1 MIESDVTVILA
12 DGQFPAHPIP
22 LAILRDAP
30 MVICCDGAAQKLI
43 GSGIRMPDYVVGD
56 LDSLNQE
63 LLDRLGD
70 KVIRIESQ
78 DSNDLTKAFE
88 LALSLRSEKVVILG
102 ATGLREDH
110 TLGNI
115 SLLVRYAEQA
125 DVLMYTDYGR
135 FIAISETTTFPSHRG
150 QQVSIFSLTP
160 NSPITYEGLKWDIKD
175 RPLLSWWEGT
185 LNEALGDRFTVKF
198 EAGKVLVYQ
207 VYGNSA
213 K

>member
-1 MIESDVTVILA
+1 MIETDVTVILA

-22 LAILRDAP
+22 LAILRKGL

-70 KVIRIESQ
+70 KVIRVESQ

-88 LALSLRSEKVVILG
+88 LAQSLRSEKIVILG

-115 SLLVRYAEQA
+115 SLLARYAEHA
-125 DVLMYTDYGR
+125 DVIMYTDYGR
-135 FIAISETTTFPSHRG
+135 FIAISETTAFPSHQG

-160 NSPITYEGLKWDIKD
+160 NTPITYEGLRWDVKD
-175 RPLLSWWEGT
+175 RPLLLWWEGT

-198 EAGKVLVYQ
+198 NEGKVLVYQ
-207 VYGNSA
+207 VYENSD

>member
-22 LAILRDAP
+22 LAILRRAR

-56 LDSLNQE
+56 LDSLNME

-70 KVIRIESQ
+70 KVVRIESQ
-78 DSNDLTKAFE
+78 ESNDLTKAFE
-88 LALSLRSEKVVILG
+88 FALSLRSEKIVILG

-115 SLLVRYAEQA
+115 LLLTSYAEQA

-150 QQVSIFSLTP
+150 QPVSIFSLTP
-160 NSPITYEGLKWDIKD
+160 NVPITYKGLKWDITE

-185 LNEALGDRFTVKF
+185 LNEALGDSFTVIF
-198 EAGKVLVYQ
+198 EGGRVLVYQ
-207 VYGNSA
+207 AYMQKV
-213 K
+213 